1 MERAGLFAATET
13 ASLGMT
19 TAALGR
25 RRDQMRSIA
34 GKISR
39 RDEPFAG
46 HDNPSLASELDTL
59 DTSRPWKKIAL
70 ANLAL
75 AVTPADQR
83 DVIACVKH
91 NIPAQKRSWPFD

>member
-1 MERAGLFAATET
+1 VERAGLFAATET
-13 ASLGMT
+13 ASLGDDD
-19 TAALGR
+19 R
-25 RRDQMRSIA
+25 RPGSSSGSMRSIA

-75 AVTPADQR
+75 AITPADQR

-91 NIPAQKRSWPFD
+91 NISAQKRSWPFD